1 MLLKR
6 LPNYEPPDKG
16 RFSSES
22 VYIDDFSTST
32 ASTSN
37 TYERELKVRES
48 TGQRIINAELKVKTI
63 KRLKKV
69 IHEKIHEIE
78 RSKPI
83 VTARWQPALPT

>member
-32 ASTSN
+32 STTANSS
-37 TYERELKVRES
+37 ERPLKVRES
-48 TGQRIINAELKVKTI
+48 TEQRIINAELKVKTI
-63 KRLKKV
+63 KRLKRV
-69 IHEKIHEIE
+69 IHSKIDEIE
-78 RSKPI
+78 HSKPI